1 MNSLPDLRVEPFRA
15 DLAARHLEGRV
26 MAGRYADGEPYH
38 VNASAVTVRER
49 PDTASRQATQAL
61 HGEALTVYE
70 VRDGWAWSQLAGDRY
85 VGYIPLD
92 GLTAG
97 TAPVPTHRVTAL
109 RSFVFPEPDLKTPP
123 LDVLTLGT
131 ATAVIG
137 EDRGYRRL
145 ALGGWVYGKHLSV
158 LDDVAPDIA
167 ATARRFLGVPYL
179 WGGKTSLGLDC
190 SGLVQV
196 ALAAAGRDVPRDSDQ
211 QGKAIGTP
219 VAIGAPLRRGDVVF
233 FPGHVGIMAD
243 DRHLIHANACH
254 MMVTEEPL
262 ANVVARGASITGIR
276 RLSLD

>member
-1 MNSLPDLRVEPFRA
+1 MNSLPDPRVEPFRA

-26 MAGRYADGEPYH
+26 TAAHYVDGEPYH
-38 VNASAVTVRER
+38 VRAGAVTVRER
-49 PDTASRQATQAL
+49 PDAAARQATQAL
-61 HGEALTVYE
+61 HGEPLTVYE
-70 VRDGWAWSQLAGDRY
+70 IRDGWAWGQLAGDRY

-92 GLTAG
+92 GLAAG

-131 ATAVIG
+131 ATAVVG
-137 EDRGYRRL
+137 EERGYRRL
-145 ALGGWVYGKHLSV
+145 ALGGWVYGRHLSV
-158 LDDVAPDIA
+158 LDDTAPDIA

-196 ALAAAGRDVPRDSDQ
+196 VLAVARYSVPRDSDQ
-211 QGKAIGTP
+211 QGAAIGTP
-219 VAIGAPLRRGDVVF
+219 VAFGAPLMRGDVVF

-243 DRHLIHANACH
+243 DRHLIHANAFH

-262 ANVVARGASITGIR
+262 ADVVARGATITGIR
-276 RLSLD
+276 RLSRD